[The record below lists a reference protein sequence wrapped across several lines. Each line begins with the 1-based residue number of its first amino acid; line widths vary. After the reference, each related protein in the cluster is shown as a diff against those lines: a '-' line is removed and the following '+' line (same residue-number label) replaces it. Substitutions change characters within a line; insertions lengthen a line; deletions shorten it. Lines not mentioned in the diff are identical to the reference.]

1 MFALMG
7 KSSFE
12 KGFETYIVHIVLYFT
27 MLFMKKLLLAMTC
40 LVCFSS
46 FALADTVDDAISWM
60 YDNGLTIHN
69 NKADFKATKWLR
81 RDEAAKFF
89 VNFSKNTST
98 KLEFFSVL

>member
-1 MFALMG
+1 
-7 KSSFE
+7 
-12 KGFETYIVHIVLYFT
+12 

-69 NKADFKATKWLR
+69 NKADFKATK
-81 RDEAAKFF
+81 
-89 VNFSKNTST
+89 
-98 KLEFFSVL
+98 